1 MKIWVLSTTRG
12 LTAWT
17 TPELAREEL
26 VRVQLEEQREE
37 LEQLEEGQVRYK
49 GWLDWF
55 DGKGPRPER
64 TVWEVLRLDQH
75 PEWPA
80 IPRIMAEL
88 RLSISMR
95 SETEAARIVETRK
108 LLADLEKGI
117 PFEDSWGFA
126 IFEWTLD
133 TDEPQ
138 AFESWD

>member
-12 LTAWT
+12 PTAWT
-17 TPELAREEL
+17 TPELARKEL

-37 LEQLEEGQVRYK
+37 LEQLEEGQVRYR

-55 DGKGPRPER
+55 DGLGPRPER
-64 TVWEVLRLDQH
+64 TVWEVARLDQH

-80 IPRIMAEL
+80 RPEIMAEL

-117 PFEDSWGFA
+117 PFEDWGFA

-133 TDEPQ
+133 TDELQ